1 MKSVRGWVSRM
12 YKLST
17 VLSGTYIRIVV
28 SFLLLIALLSYSF
41 ASFGRIL
48 YCGTL
53 PSPSRDTG
61 RASFDTTAKSVMT
74 MFQIF
79 TTNNWSDIM
88 FAVINE
94 TNIGSSLFF
103 ITFYIVVNVVI
114 VNLFVALIA
123 DMVTAHWRQ
132 GNQTEK
138 EQKKVLRKL
147 KRQQTKGFFRGI
159 QAVTQALLVTSQ
171 NGERHPMSLSD
182 IREENE
188 QPNPKQ
194 SSQKS
199 WKKMKR
205 VSKTMRASRT

>member
-1 MKSVRGWVSRM
+1 MSNIKCIGIYVR
-12 YKLST
+12 
-17 VLSGTYIRIVV
+17 
-28 SFLLLIALLSYSF
+28 
-41 ASFGRIL
+41 
-48 YCGTL
+48 
-53 PSPSRDTG
+53 
-61 RASFDTTAKSVMT
+61 
-74 MFQIF
+74 
-79 TTNNWSDIM
+79 
-88 FAVINE
+88 
-94 TNIGSSLFF
+94 SSLFF